1 MVFPH
6 IFGYTSALA
15 ITNLMALFLLAYNGY
30 LYRKFANWSWIPLGV
45 AASATMDLVG
55 ILVLKHVGDSPV
67 WHTLMGVMFI
77 VMAIYLLWGQNRIQ
91 FHPTKLSLV
100 ICMGISGLIMGMFV
114 VGGPI
119 AAAFFLAATKSKEE
133 YLGTMQIISVFGVL
147 IDVILR
153 LVNGMYTFE
162 LVKFAAIGVVFM
174 VTGLLIARK
183 FVSRMDA
190 LTLRRVVCAVMAID
204 GLVMLLR

>member
-1 MVFPH
+1 
-6 IFGYTSALA
+6 
-15 ITNLMALFLLAYNGY
+15 
-30 LYRKFANWSWIPLGV
+30 
-45 AASATMDLVG
+45 
-55 ILVLKHVGDSPV
+55 
-67 WHTLMGVMFI
+67 
-77 VMAIYLLWGQNRIQ
+77 
-91 FHPTKLSLV
+91 
-100 ICMGISGLIMGMFV
+100 
-114 VGGPI
+114 
-119 AAAFFLAATKSKEE
+119 
-133 YLGTMQIISVFGVL
+133 MQIISVFGVL